1 MQDQPDG
8 EITRLL
14 GGFRNGDPEAEAR
27 LMEATYRELRKI
39 AAGHLRRERTG
50 LSVQT
55 TDLVHDAYL
64 RLVDQ
69 AATDWRDRGH
79 FFQVAAH
86 VMRQILID
94 RARKRHA
101 GKRGGV
107 VPEISL
113 DRVLNIGAANPGDL
127 LVLEDAL
134 ARLEKVDVRQCQ
146 VVEMRF
152 FAGMS
157 EDEIAEVLGVSAR
170 TINREWRLARAW
182 LEGASCTGDSRAVA
196 ASEASVREGTRS
208 GSPAACDAFLAEA
221 DETPSIKA
229 EVRRLLGSDAQAG
242 NFLKL

>member
-1 MQDQPDG
+1 MQGKRDG

-14 GGFRNGDPEAEAR
+14 GALGNGQPEAEAR
-27 LMEATYRELRKI
+27 LMELTYRELRKI
-39 AAGHLRRERTG
+39 AAGHMRRERSARS
-50 LSVQT
+50 LQT
-55 TDLVHDAYL
+55 TDLVHEAYL

-69 AATDWRDRGH
+69 AATPWRDRAH

-101 GKRGGV
+101 GKLGGG

-113 DRVLNIGAANPGDL
+113 DKALDIVRAPSADL
-127 LVLEDAL
+127 LALEEAL
-134 ARLEKVDVRQCQ
+134 ARLETVDGRQCQ

-170 TINREWRLARAW
+170 TVNREWRMARAW
-182 LEGASCTGDSRAVA
+182 LY
-196 ASEASVREGTRS
+196 
-208 GSPAACDAFLAEA
+208 
-221 DETPSIKA
+221 K
-229 EVRRLLGSDAQAG
+229 EVYG
-242 NFLKL
+242 